1 MHGEA
6 LTPLASPSFLFVFKM
21 LEMTVS
27 SVPAVILGPP
37 LAFFNLFNDLVVRE
51 AVDAEA
57 QSRYSKF
64 AACCKLQDRSWSC
77 NVWPTPCGVG
87 SMW

>member
-1 MHGEA
+1 M
-6 LTPLASPSFLFVFKM
+6 TPLASLTLPFVFKM

-27 SVPAVILGPP
+27 SVPAVIFGPP

-51 AVDAEA
+51 AVEAEA

-64 AACCKLQDRSWSC
+64 AACCKLQDRGLGLVMSGRPRA
-77 NVWPTPCGVG
+77 V
-87 SMW
+87 